1 MDEKIVPIPAQQIP
15 DVEAEEDNAT
25 LKEDGYKG
33 DDIIDPLLN
42 GQSCEEFNNYV
53 TLDANVTPQQ
63 PCQVVQYPNRS
74 CQPIVYVNITATFQM
89 SRNLAS
95 K

>member
-25 LKEDGYKG
+25 LKETGYRG

-42 GQSCEEFNNYV
+42 IQSCEKFNNYV
-53 TLDANVTPQQ
+53 TPDANVT
-63 PCQVVQYPNRS
+63 
-74 CQPIVYVNITATFQM
+74 
-89 SRNLAS
+89 
-95 K
+95 